1 MCFLMLDYTR
11 ILITH
16 QHHLKEGIVHVWVGL
31 DDLKNRLS
39 FGVSRRKLL
48 KIR

>member
-31 DDLKNRLS
+31 DDLKIDFHLV
-39 FGVSRRKLL
+39 FLGVSY
-48 KIR
+48 